1 MPTAAWPRRCCNVS
15 KKPSGLG
22 KGLEALIP
30 KSPINSQNKLPVAL
44 IQPNPAQPRRNF
56 DQTALQELADSIK
69 EKGLLQPILVRP
81 KGDIYELVAGERRYR
96 AAQLAGLSEL
106 PVVIRELS
114 ERESLEIALIENLQ
128 REDLNP
134 VEEAQGFRRLQE
146 MGMTQE
152 EIAQAVSK
160 ARTTVANAMRLLSLP
175 TAALESL
182 QSGEISAGHARAI
195 LMLPEEQRLWGL
207 SQILTKNLNVRD
219 AEKLKNVKQ
228 FTNVESGHQ
237 RKGEAY
243 LEVAQNLS
251 RQLGLRVRFSKER
264 KGRLEISY
272 TSEEQ
277 LNELLR
283 KLGYES

>member
-1 MPTAAWPRRCCNVS
+1 MS

-30 KSPINSQNKLPVAL
+30 KTPIAQTQSHNKLPIAL
-44 IQPNPAQPRRNF
+44 IKPNPDQPRRNF
-56 DQTALQELADSIK
+56 DESTLQELAQSIR

-81 KGDIYELVAGERRYR
+81 KGDLYELVAGERRYR
-96 AAQLAGLSEL
+96 AAQLAGLNDL
-106 PVVIRELS
+106 PVVIRDLS

-134 VEEAQGFRRLQE
+134 VEEAQGFRRLQD

-160 ARTTVANAMRLLSLP
+160 ARATVANSMRLLTLP
-175 TAALESL
+175 IAALESL
-182 QSGEISAGHARAI
+182 QAGEISAGHARAI

-207 SQILTKNLNVRD
+207 SEILTKNLNVRD
-219 AEKLKNVKQ
+219 AEKLKDMNH
-228 FTNVESGHQ
+228 FTNIQSS
-237 RKGEAY
+237 RPKRGEAY
-243 LEVAQNLS
+243 PEVAQNLS
-251 RQLGLRVRFSKER
+251 RHLGLNVRFSREK
-264 KGRLEISY
+264 KGRLEIAY

-277 LNELLR
+277 LNELLK
-283 KLGYES
+283 KLGYEA